1 MGLNAARVEERRLD
15 TGSMAEATARRPLG
29 SSQACKYARVPAN
42 STGLPVEFVVF
53 GVPASSQS
61 ANKARKHSW
70 VSAVKAAAQAQW
82 TIPPVDVKVKVTI
95 THYQRGGTL
104 PDVDNMAKPILD
116 AITGTVWVDDRQV
129 DSATPGRVDLDGMYR
144 IAGLSMVLAEG
155 FSRDEPFVHV
165 RIEDFTDQEY
175 LP

>member
-1 MGLNAARVEERRLD
+1 M
-15 TGSMAEATARRPLG
+15 SAT
-29 SSQACKYARVPAN
+29 SN
-42 STGLPVEFVVF
+42 GLPVEFVVF
-53 GVPASSQS
+53 GVPASAQS
-61 ANKARKHSW
+61 GNKARKQAW
-70 VSAVKAAAQAQW
+70 MDDVRAAAQVIW
-82 TIPPVDVKVKVTI
+82 TDPPLDTKVKVTI

-116 AITGTVWVDDRQV
+116 AITGTIWVDDRQV
-129 DSATPGRVDLDGMYR
+129 DSATPGRVSLDGMYR